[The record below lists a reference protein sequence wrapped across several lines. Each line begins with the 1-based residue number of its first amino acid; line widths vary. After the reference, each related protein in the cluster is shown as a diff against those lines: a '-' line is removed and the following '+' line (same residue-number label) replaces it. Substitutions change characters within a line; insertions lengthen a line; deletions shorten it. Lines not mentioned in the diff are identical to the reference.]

1 MLRWTPVLDAS
12 SYDVARGDV
21 SELAKQAIQMERS
34 ELQELMYVV
43 SSLTTRTDNWL
54 EMTGGEAPEVSEAQL
69 HEVKEFDFSL
79 V

>member
-1 MLRWTPVLDAS
+1 
-12 SYDVARGDV
+12 
-21 SELAKQAIQMERS
+21 MERS

-54 EMTGGEAPEVSEAQL
+54 EMTGGEAPEVNESQL